1 MELKL
6 YDKNNIGELPFIDNY
21 DAEYAASYL
30 TPMVMNGVEKYF
42 DNINGEMKI
51 LSIDNNWL
59 IPVFIPKINRNNAYV
74 ASIYTHYI
82 SYCLDELKELK
93 SKFLEGGAKIIL
105 HILGVVLK
113 TAQIDRTVY
122 VNNWLL
128 STNLYTDI
136 PPEYVKPITEFVAQ
150 AHKDYA
156 VAWNSINDFTTKEL
170 YNEMKR
176 QKHLFVP
183 SRSIYILSQFDG
195 FTSKI
200 TCELRR
206 DAKLLEQSD
215 FHFEKV
221 FYESDIVKLYNN
233 LYIQKYSHYNPKFKV
248 EFTELTGNNKLIE
261 YLVLKSA
268 SGNAVAVLGYFA
280 RQGVMTTPIVGY
292 DFSYDK
298 SAGLYRQISIKLF
311 LEAKKHNN
319 ILNHSSGVGR
329 FKMKRGAKRY
339 WEYRVISTVGIGI
352 YRRFI
357 FKVLQFVINKIGVP
371 MMDKMKL

>member
-233 LYIQKYSHYNPKFKV
+233 LYIVSTKFH
-248 EFTELTGNNKLIE
+248 T
-261 YLVLKSA
+261 
-268 SGNAVAVLGYFA
+268 
-280 RQGVMTTPIVGY
+280 
-292 DFSYDK
+292 
-298 SAGLYRQISIKLF
+298 
-311 LEAKKHNN
+311 
-319 ILNHSSGVGR
+319 
-329 FKMKRGAKRY
+329 
-339 WEYRVISTVGIGI
+339 
-352 YRRFI
+352 
-357 FKVLQFVINKIGVP
+357 
-371 MMDKMKL
+371 